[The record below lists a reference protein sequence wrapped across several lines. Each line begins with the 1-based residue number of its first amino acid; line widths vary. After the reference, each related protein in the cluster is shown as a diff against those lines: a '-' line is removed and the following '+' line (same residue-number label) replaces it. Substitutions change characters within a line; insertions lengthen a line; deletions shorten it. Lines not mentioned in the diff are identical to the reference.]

1 MKKAVAVL
9 MAMVLGT
16 TLTLSASACTW
27 GFWKKETADTSSAV
41 VEDELL
47 GGWTRT
53 ADLKLTDDAR
63 KAFEK
68 ATDGLTGVSY
78 VPIGLLATQT
88 VAGTNY
94 RILCEATVVYPG
106 AEMYYSIVTVYED
119 LDGNASILSIAN
131 METAEAA
138 QE

>member
-1 MKKAVAVL
+1 MKKAAAFLV
-9 MAMVLGT
+9 AMVLGT
-16 TLTLSASACTW
+16 VLTVNASACKW
-27 GFWKKETADTSSAV
+27 DFWNREDTTVSDSTTEEV
-41 VEDELL
+41 QLE

-53 ADLKLTDDAR
+53 TDLKLTDDAQNAFN
-63 KAFEK
+63 KAM
-68 ATDGLTGVSY
+68 DGMTGVNY

-131 METAEAA
+131 MEDA
-138 QE
+138 Q

>member
-1 MKKAVAVL
+1 MKKAAAFL

-16 TLTLSASACTW
+16 VLTVNASACKW
-27 GFWKKETADTSSAV
+27 DFWNKEDTAVSDSTTEEV
-41 VEDELL
+41 QMV

-53 ADLKLTDDAR
+53 TDLKLTDDAR
-63 KAFEK
+63 NAFNKAM
-68 ATDGLTGVSY
+68 DGMTGVNY

-94 RILCEATVVYPG
+94 RILCEAAVVYPG

-131 METAEAA
+131 MENA
-138 QE
+138 Q